1 MDQHDDRRVVSI
13 QLGCTGDPS
22 GADRPSAVV
31 ARSSDGCGDPS
42 VVVPAS
48 SPAAVSEERWYHG
61 DAAPYTHD
69 EERRAGPRYLL
80 WIWFVLLYGAG
91 IGFGWF
97 FGYIIAM
104 GMKGTAMK
112 VLGYA
117 LGMCVT
123 LPVVS
128 LLWCPSACD
137 RDG

>member
-1 MDQHDDRRVVSI
+1 MH
-13 QLGCTGDPS
+13 
-22 GADRPSAVV
+22 A
-31 ARSSDGCGDPS
+31 
-42 VVVPAS
+42 
-48 SPAAVSEERWYHG
+48 PAADLNVICLRVS
-61 DAAPYTHD
+61 P
-69 EERRAGPRYLL
+69 LL
-80 WIWFVLLYGAG
+80 SFHLKISDVLLCVQVWFVLLYGSG
-91 IGFGWF
+91 IAFGGI

>member
-1 MDQHDDRRVVSI
+1 MGQHDDPRVVSI
-13 QLGCTGDPS
+13 QLGCTGDPT
-22 GADRPSAVV
+22 GVDRPSAVV
-31 ARSSDGCGDPS
+31 ARSSAGGGDLS

-48 SPAAVSEERWYHG
+48 PPAPASEERWCHG

-80 WIWFVLLYGAG
+80 WVWFVLLYGAG
-91 IGFGWF
+91 IALGGLFS
-97 FGYIIAM
+97 YIIAM

-112 VLGYA
+112 LLGYA

>member
-1 MDQHDDRRVVSI
+1 MQV
-13 QLGCTGDPS
+13 
-22 GADRPSAVV
+22 
-31 ARSSDGCGDPS
+31 
-42 VVVPAS
+42 
-48 SPAAVSEERWYHG
+48 
-61 DAAPYTHD
+61 
-69 EERRAGPRYLL
+69 
-80 WIWFVLLYGAG
+80 WFVLLNGSG
-91 IGFGWF
+91 IAFGWF